1 MGGDS
6 ALFHPLPVIPHKAQM
21 PLPPIQPTLLYYAVA
36 NTLPPPMQPLCGMGA
51 LIPMPPTRLMPPA
64 STNCAVCHFRGMCL
78 AYPAYPISNPPTATC
93 SGWLWLRSWCHFNIA
108 CQSTASPQYAFSQGS
123 SLAVLFPTVNMS
135 IRSENL
141 HLLQTAVLYLD
152 ISQILICANVCNL
165 QATTRR
171 LN

>member
-1 MGGDS
+1 MCGQQLGVTGYGQYAKYWPLLELWTGGQGAMGGDS

-36 NTLPPPMQPLCGMGA
+36 NTPIMQPLCSMGA

-93 SGWLWLRSWCHFNIA
+93 LALIAILCVTSTLLLKALPLLSGPSFGCVFFQLGVKVC
-108 CQSTASPQYAFSQGS
+108 
-123 SLAVLFPTVNMS
+123 LFCIWN
-135 IRSENL
+135 
-141 HLLQTAVLYLD
+141 
-152 ISQILICANVCNL
+152 
-165 QATTRR
+165 
-171 LN
+171 

>member
-36 NTLPPPMQPLCGMGA
+36 NTPPPPMQPLCSMGA

-93 SGWLWLRSWCHFNIA
+93 LQRLALIAILCVTSTLLLKAVPFLNIHFHRAFLWLCF
-108 CQSTASPQYAFSQGS
+108 FS
-123 SLAVLFPTVNMS
+123 TVNMS
-135 IRSENL
+135 IRS
-141 HLLQTAVLYLD
+141 AALYLD
-152 ISQILICANVCNL
+152 ISQILMCANVCNL

-171 LN
+171 LK

>member
-78 AYPAYPISNPPTATC
+78 AYPAYPP
-93 SGWLWLRSWCHFNIA
+93 
-108 CQSTASPQYAFSQGS
+108 
-123 SLAVLFPTVNMS
+123 
-135 IRSENL
+135 
-141 HLLQTAVLYLD
+141 
-152 ISQILICANVCNL
+152 NL
-165 QATTRR
+165 QSQTLPQQPAAAGFDCDPGVTSTLLAKALPL
-171 LN
+171 LNMHFHRALPWLCFFQL

>member
-78 AYPAYPISNPPTATC
+78 AYPAYPPNPQSQTLPQQPAAAGFDCDPGVTPTLLAKAVPLLNIHFHRAL
-93 SGWLWLRSWCHFNIA
+93 LWLCFFQLWTS
-108 CQSTASPQYAFSQGS
+108 QSG
-123 SLAVLFPTVNMS
+123 LK
-135 IRSENL
+135 
-141 HLLQTAVLYLD
+141 
-152 ISQILICANVCNL
+152 ICIFC
-165 QATTRR
+165 R
-171 LN
+171 L